1 MPDLSQV
8 LADISNRLSPDLS
21 SEDSWNATIEVAH
34 LIGAKA
40 INVAAVTVESREV
53 VWGRSSMEPEWLE
66 EYNKNSFHEV
76 DPVLRGL
83 LEGEIPELHPAGVP
97 LASMAPDP
105 RNTLLRERLLAY
117 GYHWFWGHMWR
128 DGAVDI
134 GVVFGMGENPKDQFG
149 EATPVIFRTVSA
161 LISAQSQPP
170 EDSHIK
176 FGGLSS
182 FDALTPREKDV
193 LRHLANGLTNGQI
206 GHALGIAEVTVRLH
220 LSNARAKMG
229 ATTREQTLALALA
242 RGAVKI

>member
-1 MPDLSQV
+1 MPDLSQL
-8 LADISNRLSPDLS
+8 LADISARLSPDLS
-21 SEDSWNATIEVAH
+21 QDETWDVTIDVAH
-34 LIGAKA
+34 MIGAKA
-40 INVAAVTVESREV
+40 VNVAAVTVESREV

-66 EYNKNSFHEV
+66 EYNKHSFYEV

-83 LEGEIPELHPAGVP
+83 LDGAIPELHPAGVP
-97 LASMAPDP
+97 LDGMAPDP
-105 RNTLLRERLLAY
+105 RFALLRERLFAY
-117 GYHWFWGHMWR
+117 GYHWFWGNMWR

-134 GVVFGMGENPKDQFG
+134 GVVFAMGEDPNGAFG
-149 EATPVIFRTVSA
+149 DATPVIFRTVSA

-170 EDSHIK
+170 EDSHLK
-176 FGGLSS
+176 LGHLSS

-220 LSNARAKMG
+220 LANARTKMG

-242 RGAVKI
+242 RGAISI